1 MRAKITRYTAGSCFS
16 LMFIGI
22 SFLKAAH
29 CGDLSTT
36 ITQIKP
42 SIVGI
47 GTFQKTRSPAALL
60 QGTGFVVADGLH
72 ILTNAHVIPDA
83 IDYSKYETLSV
94 FVRQKEKI
102 EYRGAKQ
109 IAVDKQHDVAI
120 LKIAGQALPPI
131 ALGDSTKVREGELF
145 AFTGFPI
152 GFVLGLHPVT
162 HRGIV
167 SAISPIVIPAHSSRQ
182 LNADMVRRLNAAYN
196 VFQLD
201 ATAYPGNS
209 GSPLY
214 DPDTG
219 RVVGLVNKVFVQQS
233 KENLLTQPSGIS
245 YAIPIQYAKTL
256 LKVNNISGSK

>member
-1 MRAKITRYTAGSCFS
+1 M
-16 LMFIGI
+16 LIGI
-22 SFLKAAH
+22 SFPKTAY
-29 CGDLSTT
+29 CGDLSST
-36 ITQIKP
+36 ITQIRS

-47 GTFQKTRSPAALL
+47 GTFQKIRSPAALL

-72 ILTNAHVIPDA
+72 ILTNAHVVPDA

-94 FVRQKEKI
+94 FVRQQGKI
-102 EYRGAKQ
+102 EYRRAKQ
-109 IAVDKQHDVAI
+109 VAVDEQHDVAI
-120 LKIAGQALPPI
+120 LKIVGQPLPPL

-167 SAISPIVIPAHSSRQ
+167 SAISPVVIPAHSSRQ
-182 LNADMVRRLNAAYN
+182 LNADMISRLKATYN

-214 DPDTG
+214 DIHTG
-219 RVVGLVNKVFVQQS
+219 HVVGIVNKVFVQQS
-233 KENLLTQPSGIS
+233 KENLLTHPSGIS
-245 YAIPIQYAKTL
+245 YAIPIRYAKAL
-256 LKVNNISGSK
+256 LKANNINGTK